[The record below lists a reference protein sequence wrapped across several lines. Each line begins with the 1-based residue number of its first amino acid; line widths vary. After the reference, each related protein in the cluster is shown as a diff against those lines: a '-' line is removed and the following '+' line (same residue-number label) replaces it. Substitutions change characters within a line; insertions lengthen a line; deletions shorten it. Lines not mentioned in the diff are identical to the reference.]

1 MRVSMTESAPPA
13 ECVRTFIFAG
23 GGSGGHLSPGLA
35 IAERLGELDDTAR
48 AYFVCSRRDVDRT
61 MLAEARAGFEQ
72 LPGSPFSLRPL
83 GLLRFARDFIRSQ
96 RAARAV
102 LERTAA
108 EHVVAMGGFIAAPA
122 VAAAAGQRTPVTLV
136 NLDAP
141 PGRANRWIARR
152 CDQVLSAVP
161 VPEMPQFAQ
170 HVVGMPVRRAAM
182 APGPA
187 DACRRELGLEPSAPT
202 LLVTGA
208 SQGAR
213 SINALLGALA
223 EADPTAFSGW
233 QVLHLSGPA
242 DEQRLRSAYSA
253 AGVQA
258 LVRPFLHG
266 MGAAWGAADLAVSR
280 AGASSV
286 AEAWVNAV
294 PTVFLPYPHHRD
306 RHQQRNAQPMAEAG
320 GAIVEA
326 DRPDRE
332 ENLHRAGAVIRELL
346 RDERRRETMRSS
358 LRRRRAPDAAATI
371 ARLLLGQDGEGR
383 QES

>member
-1 MRVSMTESAPPA
+1 MSESATPQQTR
-13 ECVRTFIFAG
+13 RTFVFAG

-35 IAERLGELDDTAR
+35 IAERLGEMDDTAR
-48 AYFVCSRRDVDRT
+48 AHFVCSRRDVDRT
-61 MLAEARAGFEQ
+61 MLAEARVAFDQ
-72 LPGSPFSLRPL
+72 LPGSPLSLRPL
-83 GLLRFARDFIRSQ
+83 GLLRFARDFVRSR

-102 LERTAA
+102 LDRTGA
-108 EHVVAMGGFIAAPA
+108 EHVVALGGFIAAPA
-122 VAAAAGQRTPVTLV
+122 VAAAAARRTPVTLV

-161 VPEMPQFAQ
+161 VPEMPRFARR
-170 HVVGMPVRRAAM
+170 VVGMPVRRGAM

-187 DACRRELGLEPSAPT
+187 DACRRELGLDPEAPT

-213 SINALLGALA
+213 SINALLGALV
-223 EADPTAFSGW
+223 ESDPTAFNGW
-233 QVLHLSGPA
+233 QVLHLSGAA
-242 DEQRLRSAYSA
+242 DAQRLRSAYAA
-253 AGVQA
+253 AGVPA
-258 LVRPFLHG
+258 EVRPFLHG

-286 AEAWVNAV
+286 AEAWANAV

-306 RHQQRNAQPMAEAG
+306 RHQHRNAQPMAEAG
-320 GAIVEA
+320 GAIVEV
-326 DRPDRE
+326 DRPDPD
-332 ENLHRAGAVIRELL
+332 ENLRRSGTVIRELL

-358 LRRRRAPDAAATI
+358 LRRQRAPDAAATI
-371 ARLLLGQDGEGR
+371 ARLLLGQDGEGG
-383 QES
+383 QDS